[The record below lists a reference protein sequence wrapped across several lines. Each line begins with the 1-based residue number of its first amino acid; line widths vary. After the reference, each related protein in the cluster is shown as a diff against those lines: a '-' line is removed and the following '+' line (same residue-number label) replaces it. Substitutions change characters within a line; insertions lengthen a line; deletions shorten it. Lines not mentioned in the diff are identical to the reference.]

1 MSLFTYAIELW
12 GGAIELWGGA
22 IELWGGASYT
32 NYISQIDKF
41 INRAFRNGYVTN
53 KLNFK
58 DVILDR
64 DKKLWMK
71 ILKMKGTR

>member
-1 MSLFTYAIELW
+1 MLLFSYAIELW
-12 GGAIELWGGA
+12 R
-22 IELWGGASYT
+22 GASYT

-58 DVILDR
+58 GVILDR

-71 ILKMKGTR
+71 ILNNEKNALRELLPNLS